1 MKINNKLINDTL
13 LNQLGYRNEN
23 VLKGPSFGV
32 DSSLIKISDELE
44 MVCASD
50 PLSYLPQLGPEL
62 SAYLSVHLI
71 ANDIVTS
78 GVAPQYFQMV
88 LNLPENMTE
97 KVFQEYWRAIHYECE
112 KNNIAITGGHTGWV
126 MGQNST
132 VSGGGTMF
140 AIAPKGSLLTS
151 DQAEAADVIVMTKH
165 AAIAST
171 AILGLYFPETSR
183 KLFKREEPYD
193 YLQLF
198 HQISVMREGL
208 LAVDFNKRNPG
219 SVKAMHDITEGGV
232 LNAVAEFSIAA
243 GISCELDLRK
253 VPVLEEQWKLC
264 DHFGLSPF
272 EIIGAGSMLMSV
284 NPNKVE
290 ELLSF
295 LNDNGIQATVI
306 GSFHN
311 KERSTYKDLRGKV
324 NGLKPIEQDPYWKA
338 FGNALENEWS

>member
-1 MKINNKLINDTL
+1 MKINNTLINDTV
-13 LNQLGYRNEN
+13 LNQLGYQNEN
-23 VLKGPSFGV
+23 VVKGPSFGV
-32 DSSLIKISDELE
+32 DSSIVSISDDLDL
-44 MVCASD
+44 VSASD
-50 PLSYLPQLGPEL
+50 PLSYLPKLGPEL

-97 KVFQEYWRAIHYECE
+97 KEFQQYWSAIHNECE
-112 KNNIAITGGHTGWV
+112 KNKIAITGGHTGWV

-140 AIAPKGSLLTS
+140 AIASKGSLLTS
-151 DQAEAADVIVMTKH
+151 DQAETGDVIVMTKY

-171 AILGLYFPETSR
+171 AILGLYFPETSK
-183 KLFKREEPYD
+183 KLFKGEKPFD
-193 YLQLF
+193 FLHLF

-208 LAVDFNKRNPG
+208 LAADFNKKNPG

-243 GISCELDLRK
+243 GIRCELDLRK
-253 VPVLEEQWKLC
+253 IPVLEEQWKLC
-264 DHFGLSPF
+264 NHFNLSPF

-284 NPNKVE
+284 NPDRVE
-290 ELLSF
+290 ELLTH
-295 LNDNGIQATVI
+295 LHQNQIQATVI
-306 GSFHN
+306 GSFSDRN
-311 KERSTYKDLRGKV
+311 LSTYKDV
-324 NGLKPIEQDPYWKA
+324 NGKASNLNPIALDPYWAA
-338 FGNALENEWS
+338 FGQALEKGWL

>member
-1 MKINNKLINDTL
+1 MKINNDLINDTI
-13 LNQLGYRNEN
+13 LNQLGYRNKN

-44 MVCASD
+44 MVSASD
-50 PLSYLPQLGPEL
+50 PLSYLPKLGPEL

-78 GVAPQYFQMV
+78 GVSPQYFQVV
-88 LNLPENMTE
+88 LNLPEDMTE
-97 KVFQEYWRAIHYECE
+97 KVFQKYWTAIHNECE
-112 KNNIAITGGHTGWV
+112 KNKIAITGGHTGWV

-151 DQAEAADVIVMTKH
+151 DQAEVGDAILMTKH

-171 AILGLYFPETSR
+171 AILGLYFPETSK
-183 KLFKREEPYD
+183 KLFNGEEPFD
-193 YLQLF
+193 FLQLF

-208 LAVDFNKRNPG
+208 LATDFNKKNPG

-243 GISCELDLRK
+243 GIRCELDLRK
-253 VPVLEEQWKLC
+253 VPVFEEQWKLL
-264 DHFGLSPF
+264 DQFNLSPF

-284 NPNKVE
+284 NPNKIE
-290 ELLSF
+290 ELLNF
-295 LNDNGIQATVI
+295 LNLNGIQTTVI

-311 KERSTYKDLRGKV
+311 KERSTYKDL
-324 NGLKPIEQDPYWKA
+324 NGNMKDLKPIELDPYWKA
-338 FGNALENEWS
+338 FGNALENEWL